1 MIEFLEQYYKKVNK
15 TRSNLIEV
23 YSRDIN
29 RLIDAIQLYQDY
41 EEELHH
47 QEDDIPYSQYIN
59 KQERENFSRMHK
71 LMEHRKDKYMERQ
84 MAIDTDEEIQSEE
97 ENKAVRGDEPK
108 HFKRLKPKGLTLEKV
123 VEELNKEDKEE
134 PKDVPRGGSYNYYKG
149 IIDDF
154 KTKYDDN
161 DMMFSHHFT
170 TKCAVQFIVVYGDL
184 KGLLCFKRK
193 GKIGDK
199 DITNLVIVKD
209 AELSEKEGMLKA
221 E

>member
-1 MIEFLEQYYKKVNK
+1 VF
-15 TRSNLIEV
+15 
-23 YSRDIN
+23 
-29 RLIDAIQLYQDY
+29 QDY
-41 EEELHH
+41 ECELHH
-47 QEDDIPYSQYIN
+47 QEDDIPYSRELLNFYLFTFMLIHIQEYIN

-71 LMEHRKDKYMERQ
+71 LMEHRKEKYLERQ
-84 MAIDTDEEIQSEE
+84 TAVDTDEEVQSEE
-97 ENKAVRGDEPK
+97 ENKAIRGDEPK

-123 VEELNKEDKEE
+123 IEDLNKEDKEE
-134 PKDVPRGGSYNYYKG
+134 PTNVPRNGSYVSTVACFYFYVFLQIYYKE

-154 KTKYDDN
+154 KTKSDDN

-193 GKIGDK
+193 GKIGNK
-199 DITNLVIVKD
+199 DITNLVIVKN
-209 AELSEKEGMLKA
+209 AELSEKEGLLKA

>member
-1 MIEFLEQYYKKVNK
+1 M
-15 TRSNLIEV
+15 
-23 YSRDIN
+23 
-29 RLIDAIQLYQDY
+29 YQDY
-41 EEELHH
+41 EEELHRPD
-47 QEDDIPYSQYIN
+47 DDIPSSRELLNFYYFIFILIFIQEYIN

-71 LMEHRKDKYMERQ
+71 LMEHRKDQYMERQ
-84 MAIDTDEEIQSEE
+84 MAIDSDEEIQSEE
-97 ENKAVRGDEPK
+97 EKKAVRGDEPK

-134 PKDVPRGGSYNYYKG
+134 PKDVPRSGSYVSTVACFNFYLCLQNYYKG